1 MPLPPTA
8 DLAQRDTVRLVS
20 TGRLKDPVLLPLAT
34 NAGTL
39 DALAGLESVT
49 DGSLQAEG
57 TGLSNLDP
65 RELVFGRAG
74 STFINAAFTHTRP
87 GGNRFN
93 GEDRGAWYCGFEAE
107 TALAEV
113 SYHLTRELEAVGR
126 FENTTDYAE
135 LTADFFGPFHDLRG
149 ADRAAEP
156 ALHEDPAIAYPAGQS
171 LARRLRTEAASNG
184 IVYLSARRAAGT
196 CLAALRPDLVQNL
209 RQGGIWRLA
218 WQSARIP
225 LITRIDRHPPQD
237 L

>member
-1 MPLPPTA
+1 VPLPPTA

-20 TGRLKDPVLLPLAT
+20 TRRLKDPVLLPLA
-34 NAGTL
+34 ADSGAL

-49 DGSLQAEG
+49 NGRLQAEE
-57 TGLSNLDP
+57 TGLAGLDS
-65 RELVFGRAG
+65 RELVFGRTG
-74 STFINAAFTHTRP
+74 YIFINAAFTRTRP

-126 FENTTDYAE
+126 FENATDYAE
-135 LTADFFGPFHDLRG
+135 LVADFLGPFHDLRG
-149 ADRAAEP
+149 TDRTAEP

-184 IVYLSARRAAGT
+184 IVYLSARCAAAT
-196 CLAALRPDLVQNL
+196 CLVAFRPDLVQNL

-218 WQSARIP
+218 WQGARIP
-225 LITRIDRHPPQD
+225 LITRVNGHPPQD
-237 L
+237 P

>member
-1 MPLPPTA
+1 MRLPPAA

-20 TGRLKDPVLLPLAT
+20 PGPLKDPVLLPLA
-34 NAGTL
+34 ADSGTL

-49 DGSLQAEG
+49 NGRVQAEE
-57 TGLSNLDP
+57 TGLPNLDP
-65 RELVFGRAG
+65 RELVFGRGG

-113 SYHLTRELEAVGR
+113 SYHLTRELEAVDR

-135 LTADFFGPFHDLRG
+135 LIADFFGPFHDLRG
-149 ADRAAEP
+149 ADRASEP
-156 ALHEDPAIAYPAGQS
+156 ALHEDPATAYPAGQS
-171 LARRLRTEAASNG
+171 RARRLRTEAASNG
-184 IVYLSARRAAGT
+184 IVYLSARCAGGT
-196 CLAALRPDLVQNL
+196 CLVAFRPDLVHNL

-218 WQSARIP
+218 WQGSRTP
-225 LITRIDRHPPQD
+225 SITRIGLRVGP